1 MGCLKGH
8 WSTSH
13 GETSGRAH
21 QLACFAHSV
30 RLRGAC
36 TGDWTVGAQA
46 LSILWWPSGNHCPW
60 KDADC
65 HPAGASCG
73 KQGSAGDLWPCQAY
87 AQSAILFF
95 MVNSSMWFLV
105 QTAWLVVC
113 FFVTFQDSSQ
123 RYVNYNGDNLDTYS
137 DCVKGHL
144 KKKKSKWG
152 FYTWGVELPVNSSGN
167 IQFLYFLASLQS
179 FGLQPST

>member
-13 GETSGRAH
+13 GEISGRAH

-30 RLRGAC
+30 RLPGAC

-60 KDADC
+60 KDADY

-95 MVNSSMWFLV
+95 MVNSSTWFLV

-137 DCVKGHL
+137 DCVKGNL
-144 KKKKSKWG
+144 KKKSKWG

-179 FGLQPST
+179 FGLQSST